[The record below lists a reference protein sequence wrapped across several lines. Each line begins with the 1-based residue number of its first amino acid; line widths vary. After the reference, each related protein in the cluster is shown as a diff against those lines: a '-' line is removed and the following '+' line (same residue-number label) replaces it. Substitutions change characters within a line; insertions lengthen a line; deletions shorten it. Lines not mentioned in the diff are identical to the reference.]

1 MTRTIY
7 RPVAAEESDLA
18 VLNLSRLLARLEH
31 NLLSPSADLKPLR
44 QSEFHRARVGANLEY
59 ARSLLVQIER
69 SLPKIKPVD
78 RRHSIQTDITR
89 KRQTLKLLKDRLDA
103 ISADAEI
110 LRSEGDEEDIDTGI
124 SSEEGDEDLLAT
136 PGESAEEENE
146 VENEVPLAEGV
157 SRRYI
162 EEEGLRSPIEDEA
175 VPSTTTTTAPP
186 TATAAAVA
194 AAAATTDTAL
204 RNRHNRQP
212 TLSLTADAATATATG
227 SALPTTSSPSLSK
240 TQATES
246 ALDAHA
252 HEQESLTDSLLSLAT
267 QLRESSQSFQT
278 SLEAE
283 KSVLSRAVEG
293 LDRNITGMDAAG
305 RRMGLLRRMSEGK
318 GWWGR
323 VLMYVWIFGLWL
335 VAVGI
340 VFLGPK
346 LRF

>member
-78 RRHSIQTDITR
+78 RRYSIQTDITR

-146 VENEVPLAEGV
+146 IENEVPLAEGV

-162 EEEGLRSPIEDEA
+162 EEEGLRSPTEDEP
-175 VPSTTTTTAPP
+175 VPSTTKTRALP
-186 TATAAAVA
+186 TATAAA
-194 AAAATTDTAL
+194 AAATADAAL

-227 SALPTTSSPSLSK
+227 SALPTTTSPSLSK

>member
-78 RRHSIQTDITR
+78 QRQSIQTDITR

-103 ISADAEI
+103 ISVDAEM
-110 LRSEGDEEDIDTGI
+110 LGAEGEEEDIDTGI

-157 SRRYI
+157 SQRYI
-162 EEEGLRSPIEDEA
+162 EEEGLRSPIEEGS
-175 VPSTTTTTAPP
+175 VPATTTDA
-186 TATAAAVA
+186 
-194 AAAATTDTAL
+194 AL
-204 RNRHNRQP
+204 RNRNNRQS
-212 TLSLTADAATATATG
+212 TSLSMAGAATATTTG
-227 SALPTTSSPSLSK
+227 SALPTSSPSVSK

-246 ALDAHA
+246 TLDSHR
-252 HEQESLTDSLLSLAT
+252 HEQENLTDSLLSLAT

-278 SLEAE
+278 SLESE
-283 KSVLSRAVEG
+283 KSVLARAVEG

-305 RRMGLLRRMSEGK
+305 RRIGLLRRMSEGK

>member
-1 MTRTIY
+1 M
-7 RPVAAEESDLA
+7 
-18 VLNLSRLLARLEH
+18 
-31 NLLSPSADLKPLR
+31 
-44 QSEFHRARVGANLEY
+44 
-59 ARSLLVQIER
+59 QIER

-103 ISADAEI
+103 ISVDAEM
-110 LRSEGDEEDIDTGI
+110 LGAEGEEEDIDTGI

-157 SRRYI
+157 SQRYI
-162 EEEGLRSPIEDEA
+162 EEKGLRSPIEEGS
-175 VPSTTTTTAPP
+175 VPATTTDA
-186 TATAAAVA
+186 
-194 AAAATTDTAL
+194 AL
-204 RNRHNRQP
+204 RNRNNRQS
-212 TLSLTADAATATATG
+212 TSLSTAGAATATTTG
-227 SALPTTSSPSLSK
+227 SALPTSSSPSVSK
-240 TQATES
+240 MQATES
-246 ALDAHA
+246 TLDSHR
-252 HEQESLTDSLLSLAT
+252 HEQENLTDSLLSLAT

-278 SLEAE
+278 SLESE
-283 KSVLSRAVEG
+283 KSVLARAVEG